1 MNRAAVPSV
10 SHKLGS
16 GRSHGTPPKD
26 EQREEGRKQL
36 FSVFPL
42 TSSAAH
48 TCFCTLSVVFSE
60 AVISFCHALFFFF
73 FGGLVF
79 KRGNPVSA
87 ALDMDEIENLL
98 FNSVII
104 IPVPLPF
111 VFWSF
116 LRT

>member
-1 MNRAAVPSV
+1 MGLPRRMSKGKKGESSCSVFFLLLLRQLTRVFVPSLW
-10 SHKLGS
+10 SSLRLS
-16 GRSHGTPPKD
+16 
-26 EQREEGRKQL
+26 L
-36 FSVFPL
+36 ASVM
-42 TSSAAH
+42 
-48 TCFCTLSVVFSE
+48 
-60 AVISFCHALFFFF
+60 LFFSFF